1 MKHLFDFFLDMA
13 NGYSYFLLIHLRVLL
28 MKNIESLPKRQ
39 KKAAKFI
46 LDNPTDVAF
55 LTIRELAEKIKVDPA
70 TVIRT
75 CKKLGYKGYT
85 DLQKQYKKAHKSNMV
100 PSYDTLL
107 KLLSTDSAQEEIIK
121 NSYRSDMEVLQKTA
135 AQVSYQSIIEVV
147 ERIKKSRN
155 LYIIGLEGARII
167 ASFLGFELRTYL
179 KNIHDITNG
188 GGYLFDYIRNFEHD
202 DVVLGISFGRCIRE
216 TVMAL
221 KSSYERD
228 ITTISIT
235 DSKFSPLYRYSH
247 ISLLTG
253 NSPDSHLSCFTGAL
267 SIAIAII
274 SCCSKFERKHAVEQV
289 QNLKEQWEEAKIYYS
304 E

>member
-1 MKHLFDFFLDMA
+1 MA
-13 NGYSYFLLIHLRVLL
+13 N
-28 MKNIESLPKRQ
+28 IEYLPKRQ
-39 KKAAKFI
+39 KRVAKFI

-55 LTIRELAEKIKVDPA
+55 LTVRELAAKIKVDPA

-75 CKKLGYKGYT
+75 CKELGYKGYT
-85 DLQKQYKKAHKSNMV
+85 DLQKQYKKTYKSNIV

-107 KLLSTDSAQEEIIK
+107 KLLSTDSAHEELIK
-121 NSYRSDMEVLQKTA
+121 NSFRSDIEVLQKTA
-135 AQVSYQSIIEVV
+135 TQVSYQSIVDVV
-147 ERIKKSRN
+147 EKIEKSKN
-155 LYIIGLEGARII
+155 TYIIGLEGARII

-179 KNIHDITNG
+179 KNVHDITNG
-188 GGYLFDYIRNFEHD
+188 GGYLFDYIRNFEPG

-221 KSSYERD
+221 KSSFERN
-228 ITTISIT
+228 ITTVSIT
-235 DSKFSPLYRYSH
+235 DSKFSPLYKYSH
-247 ISLLTG
+247 ISLLAG

-267 SIAIAII
+267 SIAITII

-289 QNLKEQWEEAKIYYS
+289 QSLKKQWEEAKIYYS